1 MQRSA
6 GLYINFT
13 ACDRPEL
20 LNIKKVINKR
30 KMWLQIDVHIQLT
43 FTCSKSTIETLAKG
57 VRYAD
62 VVLAFLL
69 LTLIIFHIFL

>member
-1 MQRSA
+1 MHRSA

-20 LNIKKVINKR
+20 LNIKKVIIKR
-30 KMWLQIDVHIQLT
+30 KMWLQIDVYILLT
-43 FTCSKSTIETLAKG
+43 FNCSKSTIETLTKG
-57 VRYAD
+57 YAD

-69 LTLIIFHIFL
+69 LTLIILHIFL